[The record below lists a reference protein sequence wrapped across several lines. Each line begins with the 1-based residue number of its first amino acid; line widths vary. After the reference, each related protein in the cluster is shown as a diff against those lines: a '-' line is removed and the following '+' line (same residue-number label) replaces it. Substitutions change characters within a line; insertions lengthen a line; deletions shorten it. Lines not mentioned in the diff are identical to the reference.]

1 MDTPFIYD
9 RFVTGKNFL
18 GRKTDCTILSN
29 LLAAG
34 EQVMM
39 YGRPKSGK
47 MSVVQQTLFNMR
59 LSGRQF
65 MVAHATLSNVRT
77 LEQFLLKLG
86 TAVIKSVSSTAEEY
100 SSIVSRHLEGTHFV
114 FDRARFASHGEVVSL
129 NWTPD
134 MNDVA
139 QMIRLPQRMAQE
151 QGKAYYVILED
162 FHNLLKMDEYE
173 EVFKEMYK
181 LFSERDRLAQASSSY
196 LLIGSHVNA
205 MKLIF
210 EEKKY
215 FYRQVEY
222 LPMTPLDERDIIDYI
237 AKGFMVSGKVIEKNL
252 ALGACKLFRCDM
264 WYLNHFISICDT
276 LTRGYINE
284 AVLMDALKMLISIH
298 EPYFQSIV
306 DDLTD
311 HQLSLVKAVLDGVVR
326 FSASEVIEKY
336 ALNSSANVRRV
347 KDALKKKEVLT
358 FNDKDEP
365 EILDPLFEY
374 WLEKH
379 FF

>member
-1 MDTPFIYD
+1 MLNVINLPVSKNITDMDTPFIYD

-139 QMIRLPQRMAQE
+139 QIIRLPQRMAQE

-162 FHNLLKMDEYE
+162 FHNLL
-173 EVFKEMYK
+173 
-181 LFSERDRLAQASSSY
+181 
-196 LLIGSHVNA
+196 
-205 MKLIF
+205 
-210 EEKKY
+210 
-215 FYRQVEY
+215 
-222 LPMTPLDERDIIDYI
+222 
-237 AKGFMVSGKVIEKNL
+237 
-252 ALGACKLFRCDM
+252 
-264 WYLNHFISICDT
+264 
-276 LTRGYINE
+276 
-284 AVLMDALKMLISIH
+284 
-298 EPYFQSIV
+298 
-306 DDLTD
+306 
-311 HQLSLVKAVLDGVVR
+311 
-326 FSASEVIEKY
+326 
-336 ALNSSANVRRV
+336 
-347 KDALKKKEVLT
+347 
-358 FNDKDEP
+358 
-365 EILDPLFEY
+365 
-374 WLEKH
+374 
-379 FF
+379 